1 MKGELM
7 LLLPVLV
14 PIVPAMV
21 PGLLAAAGE
30 RKENKAMESC
40 GKWIFSALTFA
51 TLFLCM
57 YLGIRSLTGE
67 ELSVSIPEICGLG
80 IRFKMDGFRAVYAMI
95 TAFAWAVSSFFAL
108 WYLKGEEHQGRYFGY
123 TLLVLGMTLGVF
135 LSADLYTTFIFFEG
149 MSLASYVWV
158 VFEEDAEA
166 VRASKTYLAV
176 AVIGGLVMLMGI
188 FLLQKETGTLVIED
202 IVFAAQRAKDRT
214 VIYAAG
220 FCMLFGFGAKAGA
233 YPLHI
238 WLPKA
243 HPVAPAPASALLS
256 GILTKSGMYG
266 ILILAGR
273 VFIGEKLFGEVLLVI
288 AVLTMLTGAVIALFS
303 IDIKHVLAC
312 SSVSQIG
319 FILTGVSLACIL
331 REEQWLAVQGALL
344 HMMNHSFFKL
354 ILFLLAGV
362 IVKNLHSRDLND
374 LSGFGKEKPW
384 FMVLFLMAYLGI
396 AGIPGWS
403 GFVSKSMIH
412 EAIVVAAK
420 ESGSAMYTV
429 TEWLFLIAGGCT
441 FAYMTKLFIVLFF
454 RPQSAAVKA
463 HSAKKTSYLPLWAK
477 LMLSVPAAL
486 VYLAGTLPEY
496 MMIPVA
502 KKASDLLNYA
512 AAEESFRTFTAENLK
527 GGAISVAI
535 GLILYCLAVRPLTE
549 EKGRRNAVHYVNRYP
564 VKVDLENALYR
575 PVLLTALPT
584 VCGGA
589 CRFLESMAETV
600 AKGVFGFSKLVFGFA
615 DRITEL
621 VTAGVRRS
629 VLRPVCETP
638 TMSQTKRASIF
649 VGGFLN
655 GVRNTV
661 SALFKRKDRPKK
673 DYVQV
678 VNRGIDDVSE
688 TFKYVVRS
696 LSYGLLAFCLG
707 LLAML
712 LYLLYCL
719 QGL

>member
-1 MKGELM
+1 MSGEIG
-7 LLLPVLV
+7 LLLPVMI
-14 PIVPAMV
+14 PIALCLV
-21 PGLLAAAGE
+21 PGLSAAAGE
-30 RKENKAMESC
+30 RKNNKALLKC
-40 GKWIFSALTFA
+40 GKILFPALTFV
-51 TLFLCM
+51 TLLLCCF
-57 YLGIRSLTGE
+57 YGIRALTGSTLT
-67 ELSVSIPEICGLG
+67 LSVPEICGFGLNF
-80 IRFKMDGFRAVYAMI
+80 RMDGFRAVYTMV
-95 TAFAWAVSSFFAL
+95 TAFAWTVSSVFAL

-166 VRASKTYLAV
+166 IRASKTYLAV

-188 FLLQKETGTLVIED
+188 FLVYHETGTLAIED
-202 IVFAAQRAKDRT
+202 LAFAAQRFGSKK
-214 VIYAAG
+214 VLYAAG

-243 HPVAPAPASALLS
+243 HPIAPAPASALLS
-256 GILTKSGMYG
+256 GILTKTGMYG
-266 ILILAGR
+266 VLILVGR
-273 VFIGEKLFGEVLLVI
+273 VFLGDETFGRILLII

-319 FILTGVSLACIL
+319 FILTGASLACIVK
-331 REEQWLAVQGALL
+331 EEQWLAVQGAIL

-354 ILFLLAGV
+354 VLFLLAGV
-362 IVKNLHSRDLND
+362 LVKNLHSRDLND

-384 FMVLFLMAYLGI
+384 FMILFLLAYLGI
-396 AGIPGWS
+396 AGIPGLS

-420 ESGSAMYTV
+420 ESGSGMYKLV
-429 TEWLFLIAGGCT
+429 EWLFLIAGGCT
-441 FAYMTKLFIVLFF
+441 LAYMTKLFIVLFF
-454 RPQSAAVKA
+454 RPQSDAVKA
-463 HSAKKTSYLPLWAK
+463 FNNKNKQYLPLWAK
-477 LMLSVPAAL
+477 LLLSVPAAAI
-486 VYLAGTLPEY
+486 YLAGTLPEY
-496 MMIPVA
+496 LMLPAA

-512 AAEESFRTFTAENLK
+512 PAEETFRVFTAENVK

-535 GLILYCLAVRPLTE
+535 GLAVYLFAVRPLTE
-549 EKGRRNAVHYVNRYP
+549 RKGRRKTIEYVNRYP
-564 VKVDLENALYR
+564 AYVDLENALYR
-575 PVLLTALPT
+575 PVLLTGLPV

-589 CRFLESMAETV
+589 CRAMELATEGI
-600 AKGVFGFSKLVFGFA
+600 AKMTFGLSKLVAGFA
-615 DRITEL
+615 DRIADL
-621 VTAGVRRS
+621 ATAGVRRT

-638 TMSQTKRASIF
+638 TLSTTKRFSLFA
-649 VGGFLN
+649 GGIAN
-655 GVRNTV
+655 GFR
-661 SALFKRKDRPKK
+661 SLWRKLLRKGGGEQK
-673 DYVQV
+673 DYVKKI
-678 VNRGIDDVSE
+678 NRGIDDTSE

-696 LSYGLLAFCLG
+696 LSYGLLAFCVG

>member
-1 MKGELM
+1 MKGEFG

-14 PIVPAMV
+14 PIVSALI
-21 PGLLAAAGE
+21 PGLTAAAGE

-40 GKWIFSALTFA
+40 GKCVFSALTSV
-51 TLFLCM
+51 TFLLCVF
-57 YLGIRSLTGE
+57 YGIRALTGTE
-67 ELSVSIPEICGLG
+67 PELRIPEIFGFG
-80 IRFKMDGFRAVYAMI
+80 IYLKMDGFRAVYAMVA
-95 TAFAWAVSSFFAL
+95 AFAWTVSSFFAL

-123 TLLVLGMTLGVF
+123 TLLVLGTTLGVF
-135 LSADLYTTFIFFEG
+135 LSADLMTTFIFFEG

-166 VRASKTYLAV
+166 IRASKTYLAV
-176 AVIGGLVMLMGI
+176 AVIGGLVMLMGL
-188 FLLQKETGTLVIED
+188 FLLQKETGTLMIED
-202 IVFAAQRAKDRT
+202 LVFAAQRAQNKT

-256 GILTKSGMYG
+256 GILTKAGMYG

-273 VFIGEKLFGEVLLVI
+273 VFIGDELFGKVLLLI
-288 AVLTMLTGAVIALFS
+288 AVLTMLTGAFIALFS

-331 REEQWLAVQGALL
+331 KEEQWLAVQGAIL

-362 IVKNLHSRDLND
+362 IVKNLHSRNLND

-384 FMVLFLMAYLGI
+384 FLVLFLMAYLGI

-412 EAIVVAAK
+412 EAIVVAGH
-420 ESGSAMYTV
+420 ESGSAMYTLV
-429 TEWLFLIAGGCT
+429 EWLFLIAGGCT
-441 FAYMTKLFIVLFF
+441 LAYMTKLFIVLFF
-454 RPQSAAVKA
+454 RPQSDAVKKCNA
-463 HSAKKTSYLPLWAK
+463 SKKPYLPLWAK

-486 VYLAGTLPEY
+486 VYVAGTLPEY
-496 MMIPVA
+496 LMIPAA
-502 KKASDLLNYA
+502 KKAAGLLNYNPSV
-512 AAEESFRTFTAENLK
+512 ENFRTFTAENLK

-535 GLILYCLAVRPLTE
+535 GLAIYLFAVRPLTE
-549 EKGRRNAVHYVNRYP
+549 EKGRKNTIRYVNRYP
-564 VKVDLENALYR
+564 AYVDLENALYR
-575 PVLLTALPT
+575 PVLLTGLPA
-584 VCGGA
+584 VCGGV
-589 CRFLESMAETV
+589 CRTLEMASEGI
-600 AKGVFGFSKLVFGFA
+600 AKLVFGFSKLAAGLA
-615 DRITEL
+615 DRIADLT
-621 VTAGVRRS
+621 TAGVRRT

-638 TMSQTKRASIF
+638 TLSATKRFSLFA
-649 VGGFLN
+649 GGIAN
-655 GVRNTV
+655 GVRRIW
-661 SALFKRKDRPKK
+661 RKLLRKTGGEQK
-673 DYVQV
+673 DYAKKI
-678 VNRGIDDVSE
+678 NRGIDDASE

-696 LSYGLLAFCLG
+696 LSYGLLAFCVG